1 MARWERGAAVAL
13 LAVTVV
19 IVILQVFFRYVLNS
33 SLSWSEE
40 AARYLFIWAAL
51 LGFSSSVEAGRLFSF
66 EMLAAR
72 LPPAGRRLCAALFA
86 LAAVAFV
93 WALVVHGGSLAA
105 KTISQ
110 SSPAMSMPM
119 AFAYAALP
127 VGGVLIALH
136 FLARLGAP
144 PSGDAA
150 ATPPSA
156 APPAAGTAA
165 APVPAAAAVLAAG
178 AEPATAPAK

>member
-1 MARWERGAAVAL
+1 MRWLRALDVRVARWERGAAVAL

-66 EMLAAR
+66 DMLAAR

-86 LAAVAFV
+86 LAAVAFL
-93 WALVVHGGSLAA
+93 WALVVHGGSLVA
-105 KTISQ
+105 KTMSQ
-110 SSPAMSMPM
+110 SSPAMGMPM
-119 AFAYAALP
+119 AIAYAALP

-144 PSGDAA
+144 PAA
-150 ATPPSA
+150 DGASTPSSASSSAT
-156 APPAAGTAA
+156 
-165 APVPAAAAVLAAG
+165 AG
-178 AEPATAPAK
+178 APAQ